1 MARRLDELRAE
12 RGAVAG
18 AANRAV
24 DGGLDEAQIADV
36 ERVVGRLEAALAARV
51 AGGLE

>member
-1 MARRLDELRAE
+1 MAGRLAELRDE

-18 AANRAV
+18 AANRALQ
-24 DGGLDEAQIADV
+24 GGLEPAQIADV
-36 ERVVGRLEAALAARV
+36 ERVVDRLEAALTARV